1 MRAACAVAVLLAH
14 AEARL
19 AGHVQVVDGIGADID
34 DVFQH
39 AFQLAVGGQF
49 GALRADRQGHR
60 AAARGRRGQ
69 PLAVRQAHAV
79 GVGLALEEVGFADE
93 VGDRPVQR
101 RLVDVAGCADLQH
114 LALAH
119 HRDAVGHGQRFLLVV
134 GDEDEGDP
142 GLVLQALQLDLHFLA
157 QLQVQRRQRLVEQ
170 QHLGPAGQRA
180 GQGDA
185 LLLATGQLVGAALAD
200 LRQLHQVEH
209 AAHRGVDL
217 AARAALHL
225 QAEADVLGDAH
236 VREQR
241 ITLEH
246 RVDRAAERRQA
257 FHAFAIEADAAGAGL
272 FETGDEAE
280 EGGLAAAGRAEEGEE
295 FVGVDIQG
303 HIVKGLQAL
312 AGGTEFHADPLDG
325 YRAGHAEF
333 HAVKQLLLLR
343 FCGFWGPL
351 HLLRFDNDR
360 GAAGAE
366 R

>member
-1 MRAACAVAVLLAH
+1 MSTAGRPTAQQS
-14 AEARL
+14 AERR
-19 AGHVQVVDGIGADID
+19 
-34 DVFQH
+34 
-39 AFQLAVGGQF
+39 QL
-49 GALRADRQGHR
+49 R
-60 AAARGRRGQ
+60 
-69 PLAVRQAHAV
+69 
-79 GVGLALEEVGFADE
+79 
-93 VGDRPVQR
+93 R
-101 RLVDVAGCADLQH
+101 RL
-114 LALAH
+114 
-119 HRDAVGHGQRFLLVV
+119 LLSS
-134 GDEDEGDP
+134 P
-142 GLVLQALQLDLHFLA
+142 AMLMLVLFLVIPLGIMFAVSIQQSGDYGGVKWGQHSLEAYLNFLWERDLDDS
-157 QLQVQRRQRLVEQ
+157 LVFNADY
-170 QHLGPAGQRA
+170 LGIF
-180 GQGDA
+180 
-185 LLLATGQLVGAALAD
+185 
-200 LRQLHQVEH
+200 
-209 AAHRGVDL
+209 
-217 AARAALHL
+217 
-225 QAEADVLGDAH
+225 
-236 VREQR
+236 QR

-257 FHAFAIEADAAGAGL
+257 FHVFAIEADAAGTGL
-272 FETGDEAE
+272 FEAGDEAE